1 MPALP
6 LTRAPREICL
16 LRLSALGDVCHVVPL
31 LRRLQAEWP
40 QARCT
45 WIIGKLEHKLLGG
58 IEGVEFVVFD
68 KGAGRAGYAQLRER
82 LAGRRFDVLL
92 HLQLALRASLAA
104 ALVPAGLRL
113 GFDRARAREAQW
125 LFTNA
130 RVAARRNEHVLD
142 SFQGFADALGAAPRP
157 LRWDI
162 PLPESAHTYARQAIP
177 DAAAPTLVISPCS
190 SHALR
195 NWHAA
200 GYAAVADHAV
210 ARHGMRVLVCGG
222 RSELEKSVGA
232 EIVARMREPA
242 ENLVGRDTLPEFLAT
257 LGRAAVLLTPDAGPA
272 HMGAAVGTPV
282 LGLYAATNPARS
294 GPYFS
299 RDWCVDRYAAAAR
312 QVLGK
317 TVAELAWTTKI
328 ERPGVMDLITV
339 EDVVERLDA
348 VAAAGYPR
356 TPTGGSAIIRA

>member
-6 LTRAPREICL
+6 LTRAPRELCL

-40 QARCT
+40 EARFT

-58 IEGVEFVVFD
+58 IDGVDFIVFD
-68 KGAGRAGYAQLRER
+68 KGAARAGYAQLRER
-82 LAGRRFDVLL
+82 VAGRRYDVLL

-104 ALVPAGLRL
+104 TLVPAELRL

-130 RVAARRNEHVLD
+130 RVAPRRDEHVLD
-142 SFQGFADALGAAPRP
+142 GFQGFADALGAAPRP

-162 PLPESAHTYARQAIP
+162 PVPDSARAYARSAVP
-177 DAAAPTLVISPCS
+177 DGAAPTLIISPCS

-210 ARHGMRVLVCGG
+210 ARHGLRVLVCGG
-222 RSELEKSVGA
+222 RSELEKTVGA
-232 EIVARMREPA
+232 EIVARMRAPA

-282 LGLYAATNPARS
+282 IGLYAATNPSRS

-299 RDWCVDRYAAAAR
+299 RGWCVDRYELASQR
-312 QVLGK
+312 FLGK
-317 TVAELAWTTKI
+317 PAAGIAWTTKI
-328 ERPGVMDLITV
+328 EQPGVMDLITV
-339 EDVVERLDA
+339 EDVIERLDA
-348 VAAAGYPR
+348 IAAAGYPR
-356 TPTGGSAIIRA
+356 TPTG

>member
-6 LTRAPREICL
+6 LTRAPRELCL

-40 QARCT
+40 EARFA

-58 IEGVEFVVFD
+58 IDGVDFIVFD

-82 LAGRRFDVLL
+82 VAARRFDALL

-104 ALVPAGLRL
+104 TLVPAELRL

-130 RVAARRNEHVLD
+130 RVAPRRNEHVLD
-142 SFQGFADALGAAPRP
+142 AFQGFADALGAAPRP

-162 PLPESAHTYARQAIP
+162 PVPDSALAYARSAVP
-177 DAAAPTLVISPCS
+177 DGVAPTLIISPCS
-190 SHALR
+190 SHVLR

-200 GYAAVADHAV
+200 GYAALADHAV
-210 ARHGMRVLVCGG
+210 ARHGLRVLVCGG
-222 RSELEKSVGA
+222 RSELEKTVGA

-282 LGLYAATNPARS
+282 IGLYAATNPARS

-299 RDWCVDRYAAAAR
+299 RGWCVDRYELASQR
-312 QVLGK
+312 FLGK
-317 TVAELAWTTKI
+317 PAAGIAWTTKI
-328 ERPGVMDLITV
+328 EQPGVMDLITV
-339 EDVVERLDA
+339 EDVIERLDA

-356 TPTGGSAIIRA
+356 TPTG